1 MMLTAFRV
9 VKLTNYGL
17 YLPFNIKDM
26 FTKKANAIFQEVIDN
41 YHVINTVDQ
50 PFENPYDEKT
60 DLLGHLLYRKSWI
73 DTVQWHYEDIIRDP
87 KIDPVAALKLKRLI
101 DASNQDRTD
110 MVEYIDSYFLEK
122 YKKVIQKSNAT
133 INTES
138 PAWGVDRLS
147 ILALKIYHMNE
158 EASRTDASETHIA
171 SCKEKLD
178 VLLEQRV
185 DLSTA
190 IDTLLKDIE
199 NGDKYMKVYK
209 QMKMYN
215 DDEMNPVL
223 RSKK

>member
-1 MMLTAFRV
+1 
-9 VKLTNYGL
+9 
-17 YLPFNIKDM
+17 M
-26 FTKKANAIFQEVIDN
+26 FTNKANAIFQEVIEK
-41 YHVINTVDQ
+41 YHEINTVDQ
-50 PFENPYDEKT
+50 PFTNPYNESS
-60 DLLGHLLYRKSWI
+60 DLLGHLLYRKCWI

-87 KIDPVAALKLKRLI
+87 QIEPVAALKLKRQI

-110 MVEYIDSYFLEK
+110 MVEYIDSYFLDQ
-122 YKKVIQKSNAT
+122 YKDVTQKTNAT

-158 EASRTDASETHIA
+158 EAIRTDASESHIA
-171 SCKEKLD
+171 SCKKKLD
-178 VLLEQRV
+178 ILMEQRV

-190 IDTLLKDIE
+190 IDTLIGDIE
-199 NGDKYMKVYK
+199 KGDKYMKVYK

-215 DDEMNPVL
+215 DEEMNPVL